1 MSQSRKTRS
10 GKSRGLNAEDQ
21 ALWDQ
26 VSRSVE
32 RLPLK
37 TRHNPAFE
45 ADDAMTTAELQQ
57 LIASLP
63 EPPRHQPRRT
73 DAASD
78 QPKSP
83 APKSPALMPPAPIEL
98 ERRTIRRIATGRV
111 EIDARLDLHG
121 LTQAEAHNALR
132 GFVRSCHNRD
142 CRLVLVITGKGASGL
157 DTMSH
162 FGERGVLKRNVPHW
176 LAEPG
181 LRDVV
186 VGFTEAGPRHG
197 GAGALYVQLR
207 ARASKRF

>member
-1 MSQSRKTRS
+1 MSQTRRART
-10 GKSRGLNAEDQ
+10 GKPRGLSAEDQ

-32 RLPLK
+32 RLPLNS
-37 TRHNPAFE
+37 RHNPAIE
-45 ADDAMTTAELQQ
+45 ADDAMTTAELQH

-63 EPPRHQPRRT
+63 DAPRQRPAKSARAVDKPKPPP
-73 DAASD
+73 
-78 QPKSP
+78 PKPPVAPPPSP
-83 APKSPALMPPAPIEL
+83 VDL
-98 ERRTIRRIATGRV
+98 ERRTLRRIASGRV

-121 LTQAEAHNALR
+121 MTQAEAHRALR
-132 GFVRSCHNRD
+132 SFIRGCHDRD
-142 CRLVLVITGKGASGL
+142 RRLVLVITGKGASGF
-157 DTMSH
+157 DTMSQ

-207 ARASKRF
+207 ARAQRR